1 MAATIKLKLNLTTIN
16 QLLDQKAPQ
25 KMEEAAI
32 NLHKTTVETLSQ
44 KGTGRVYTHYFFTD
58 AQGRLRIGKKRWKPH
73 QASAEGK
80 PPARDTSQLVQSIK
94 WRLEGNGRRV
104 VGKVGTDLALG
115 LMLEFGTKKMG
126 ARPWLKP
133 SFDKALPTI
142 KDILSRKWF

>member
-1 MAATIKLKLNLTTIN
+1 MPATIKFKLNLTSIN
-16 QLLDQKAPQ
+16 QLLDQTAPQ

-44 KGTGRVYTHYFFTD
+44 KGTGRIYTHYFFTD
-58 AQGRLRIGKKRWKPH
+58 KQGRLRRGKKRWKPH

-94 WRLEGNGRRV
+94 WWLEGNGRRV
-104 VGKVGTDLALG
+104 VGKVGTNLALG

-142 KDILSRKWF
+142 KNILSRKWF